1 MSGLYLKAACVY
13 EYRERRGEEHVGR
26 SARKVTIDDLWLK
39 NDDDGNP
46 PSRAAKRSL
55 ANSRDPMKANVP
67 EKWRKSR
74 YGVGMRWRCHWTI
87 VKDGRRVQRVKQ
99 FARLAEAQEYAAAM
113 EDDIRRGRY
122 RDPRQ
127 ELRVLDDVAGEWLA
141 SKVDLKPGTAGRYAR
156 ELRLYIL
163 PKWGGMT
170 LRELRPDMLQE
181 WVGQL
186 MDGGYPAALPD
197 GRDSKPLSARSI
209 RNIMKVV
216 LKDIFDYA
224 VSNGWIGENPVDRVT
239 VPKIVSDDDMVFLS
253 VREVEL
259 LADEAEKIGK
269 PVDGLLVRWQA
280 YTGCRIGESLALKV
294 GDVDVDRRRARIGRT
309 WTDDGHGGSMLG
321 TPKNGK
327 ARNIAIPRFLMP
339 QIKAQMDGMGDD
351 DWLFRATRGGNVWT
365 NTWRTRI
372 WNKAVKA
379 AGMEDAGVTIHS
391 LRHTYASFAI
401 AQGAD
406 VKTLQMQLGHSS
418 PSITLNTYTALWPER
433 LDDVA
438 DAIGALRERELV

>member
-1 MSGLYLKAACVY
+1 M
-13 EYRERRGEEHVGR
+13 GR
-26 SARKVTIDDLWLK
+26 SAMKVTIDDLWLK

-113 EDDIRRGRY
+113 EDGIRRGRY

-216 LKDIFDYA
+216 LKGIFDYA

>member
-1 MSGLYLKAACVY
+1 M
-13 EYRERRGEEHVGR
+13 GR
-26 SARKVTIDDLWLK
+26 SAMKVTIDDLWLK

-216 LKDIFDYA
+216 LKGIFDYA

-294 GDVDVDRRRARIGRT
+294 GDVDADRRRARIGRT

>member
-1 MSGLYLKAACVY
+1 M
-13 EYRERRGEEHVGR
+13 GR
-26 SARKVTIDDLWLK
+26 SAMKVTIDDLWLK

-156 ELRLYIL
+156 DLRLYIL
-163 PKWGGMT
+163 PTWGGMT

-216 LKDIFDYA
+216 LKGIFDYA

>member
-1 MSGLYLKAACVY
+1 M
-13 EYRERRGEEHVGR
+13 
-26 SARKVTIDDLWLK
+26 KVTIDDLWLK

-170 LRELRPDMLQE
+170 LRELRPDILQE

-216 LKDIFDYA
+216 LKGIFNYA

-294 GDVDVDRRRARIGRT
+294 GDVDADKRRARIGRT

>member
-1 MSGLYLKAACVY
+1 M
-13 EYRERRGEEHVGR
+13 
-26 SARKVTIDDLWLK
+26 KVTIDDLWLK

-216 LKDIFDYA
+216 LKGIFDYA
-224 VSNGWIGENPVDRVT
+224 VSNGWIGENPVNRVT

-294 GDVDVDRRRARIGRT
+294 GDVDADRRRARIGRT

-438 DAIGALRERELV
+438 DAIGALRERALV

>member
-1 MSGLYLKAACVY
+1 M
-13 EYRERRGEEHVGR
+13 
-26 SARKVTIDDLWLK
+26 KVTIDDLWLK

-216 LKDIFDYA
+216 LKGIFDYA

-259 LADEAEKIGK
+259 LADEAERIGK

-294 GDVDVDRRRARIGRT
+294 GDVDAAKRRARIGRT

-438 DAIGALRERELV
+438 YAIGALLERELV

>member
-1 MSGLYLKAACVY
+1 M
-13 EYRERRGEEHVGR
+13 
-26 SARKVTIDDLWLK
+26 KVTIDDLWLK

-216 LKDIFDYA
+216 LKGIFDYA

-294 GDVDVDRRRARIGRT
+294 GDVDADKRRARIGRT

-339 QIKAQMDGMGDD
+339 QIKAQMDGTGDD

>member
-1 MSGLYLKAACVY
+1 M
-13 EYRERRGEEHVGR
+13 
-26 SARKVTIDDLWLK
+26 KVTIDDLWLK

-46 PSRAAKRSL
+46 PSRAVKRSL

-209 RNIMKVV
+209 HNIVKVV
-216 LKDIFDYA
+216 LKGIFDYA

-294 GDVDVDRRRARIGRT
+294 GDVDADRRRARIGRT
-309 WTDDGHGGSMLG
+309 WTDDGYGGSMLG

>member
-1 MSGLYLKAACVY
+1 M
-13 EYRERRGEEHVGR
+13 GR
-26 SARKVTIDDLWLK
+26 SAMKVTIDDLWLK

-216 LKDIFDYA
+216 LKGIFDYA

-259 LADEAEKIGK
+259 LADEAERIGK

>member
-1 MSGLYLKAACVY
+1 M
-13 EYRERRGEEHVGR
+13 GR
-26 SARKVTIDDLWLK
+26 SAMKVTIDDLWLK

-216 LKDIFDYA
+216 LKGIFDYA

-239 VPKIVSDDDMVFLS
+239 VPKIASDDDMVFLS

-294 GDVDVDRRRARIGRT
+294 GDVDADRRRARIGRT

-339 QIKAQMDGMGDD
+339 QIKAQMEGMGDD

>member
-1 MSGLYLKAACVY
+1 M
-13 EYRERRGEEHVGR
+13 GR
-26 SARKVTIDDLWLK
+26 SAMKVTIDDLWLK

-170 LRELRPDMLQE
+170 LRELRPDILQE

-216 LKDIFDYA
+216 LKGVFDYA

-294 GDVDVDRRRARIGRT
+294 GDVDADRRRARIGRT

>member
-1 MSGLYLKAACVY
+1 
-13 EYRERRGEEHVGR
+13 
-26 SARKVTIDDLWLK
+26 
-39 NDDDGNP
+39 
-46 PSRAAKRSL
+46 
-55 ANSRDPMKANVP
+55 
-67 EKWRKSR
+67 
-74 YGVGMRWRCHWTI
+74 
-87 VKDGRRVQRVKQ
+87 
-99 FARLAEAQEYAAAM
+99 M
-113 EDDIRRGRY
+113 EF
-122 RDPRQ
+122 
-127 ELRVLDDVAGEWLA
+127 
-141 SKVDLKPGTAGRYAR
+141 
-156 ELRLYIL
+156 
-163 PKWGGMT
+163 
-170 LRELRPDMLQE
+170 
-181 WVGQL
+181 
-186 MDGGYPAALPD
+186 
-197 GRDSKPLSARSI
+197 
-209 RNIMKVV
+209 V
-216 LKDIFDYA
+216 LKGIFDYA

-239 VPKIVSDDDMVFLS
+239 VPKIASDDDDMVFLS

-294 GDVDVDRRRARIGRT
+294 GDVDAAKRRARIGRT

-406 VKTLQMQLGHSS
+406 AKTRQMQLAHSS

-438 DAIGALRERELV
+438 YAIGALRERELV

>member
-1 MSGLYLKAACVY
+1 M
-13 EYRERRGEEHVGR
+13 
-26 SARKVTIDDLWLK
+26 KVTIDDLWLK

-67 EKWRKSR
+67 DKWRKSR

-186 MDGGYPAALPD
+186 MGGGYPAALPD

-216 LKDIFDYA
+216 LKGIFDYA

-294 GDVDVDRRRARIGRT
+294 GDVDADRRRARIGRT

-351 DWLFRATRGGNVWT
+351 DWLFRATCGGNVWT

>member
-1 MSGLYLKAACVY
+1 M
-13 EYRERRGEEHVGR
+13 
-26 SARKVTIDDLWLK
+26 KVTIDDLWLK

-99 FARLAEAQEYAAAM
+99 FARLAEAQEYATAM

-216 LKDIFDYA
+216 LKGIFDYA

-294 GDVDVDRRRARIGRT
+294 GDVNADKRRARIGRT

>member
-1 MSGLYLKAACVY
+1 M
-13 EYRERRGEEHVGR
+13 
-26 SARKVTIDDLWLK
+26 KVTIDDLWLK

-87 VKDGRRVQRVKQ
+87 VKDGRRMQRVKQ

-170 LRELRPDMLQE
+170 LRELRPDILQE

-216 LKDIFDYA
+216 LKGVFDYA

-294 GDVDVDRRRARIGRT
+294 GDVDADRRRARIGRT

-351 DWLFRATRGGNVWT
+351 DWLFRATRGRNVWT

>member
-1 MSGLYLKAACVY
+1 M
-13 EYRERRGEEHVGR
+13 
-26 SARKVTIDDLWLK
+26 KVTIDDLWLK

-67 EKWRKSR
+67 DKWRKSR

-186 MDGGYPAALPD
+186 MGGGYPAVLPD

-216 LKDIFDYA
+216 LKGIFDYA

-294 GDVDVDRRRARIGRT
+294 GDVDADRRRARIGRT

>member
-1 MSGLYLKAACVY
+1 M
-13 EYRERRGEEHVGR
+13 GR
-26 SARKVTIDDLWLK
+26 SVMKVTIDDLWLK

-216 LKDIFDYA
+216 LKGIFDYA

-294 GDVDVDRRRARIGRT
+294 GDVDADRRRARIGRT

-339 QIKAQMDGMGDD
+339 QIKAQMNGMGDD

>member
-1 MSGLYLKAACVY
+1 M
-13 EYRERRGEEHVGR
+13 
-26 SARKVTIDDLWLK
+26 KVTIDDLWLK

-186 MDGGYPAALPD
+186 MDGGYPAALLD

-216 LKDIFDYA
+216 LKGIFDYA

-294 GDVDVDRRRARIGRT
+294 GDVDADRRRARIGRT

-339 QIKAQMDGMGDD
+339 QIKAQMNGMGDD

>member
-1 MSGLYLKAACVY
+1 M
-13 EYRERRGEEHVGR
+13 
-26 SARKVTIDDLWLK
+26 KVTIDDLWLK

-216 LKDIFDYA
+216 LKGIFDYA

-418 PSITLNTYTALWPER
+418 PSITLNTYTALCPER

>member
-1 MSGLYLKAACVY
+1 M
-13 EYRERRGEEHVGR
+13 
-26 SARKVTIDDLWLK
+26 KVTIDDLWLK

-216 LKDIFDYA
+216 LKGIFDYA

-294 GDVDVDRRRARIGRT
+294 GDVDADRRRARIGRT
-309 WTDDGHGGSMLG
+309 WTDDRHGGSMLG

>member
-1 MSGLYLKAACVY
+1 M
-13 EYRERRGEEHVGR
+13 GR
-26 SARKVTIDDLWLK
+26 SAMKVTIDDLWLK

-216 LKDIFDYA
+216 LKGIFDYA

-339 QIKAQMDGMGDD
+339 QIKAQMDGMGDG

-438 DAIGALRERELV
+438 DAIGALRERELA

>member
-1 MSGLYLKAACVY
+1 M
-13 EYRERRGEEHVGR
+13 GR
-26 SARKVTIDDLWLK
+26 SAMKVTIDDLWLK

-216 LKDIFDYA
+216 LKGIFDYA
-224 VSNGWIGENPVDRVT
+224 VSNGWVGENPVDRVT

-253 VREVEL
+253 IREVEL

-294 GDVDVDRRRARIGRT
+294 GDVDADKRRARIGRT

>member
-1 MSGLYLKAACVY
+1 M
-13 EYRERRGEEHVGR
+13 
-26 SARKVTIDDLWLK
+26 KVTIDDLWLK

-216 LKDIFDYA
+216 LKGIFDYA

-294 GDVDVDRRRARIGRT
+294 GDVDADRRRARIGRT
-309 WTDDGHGGSMLG
+309 WTDDGPGGSMLG

>member
-1 MSGLYLKAACVY
+1 M
-13 EYRERRGEEHVGR
+13 
-26 SARKVTIDDLWLK
+26 KVTIDDLWLK

-216 LKDIFDYA
+216 LKGIFDYA

-239 VPKIVSDDDMVFLS
+239 VPKIASDDDMVFLS

-294 GDVDVDRRRARIGRT
+294 GDVDAAKRRARIGRT

-365 NTWRTRI
+365 NAWRTRI

-379 AGMEDAGVTIHS
+379 AGMEDEGVTIHS

-406 VKTLQMQLGHSS
+406 AKTLQMQLGHSS

-438 DAIGALRERELV
+438 YAIGALRERELV

>member
-1 MSGLYLKAACVY
+1 M
-13 EYRERRGEEHVGR
+13 
-26 SARKVTIDDLWLK
+26 KVTIDDLWLK

-67 EKWRKSR
+67 ERWRKSR
-74 YGVGMRWRCHWTI
+74 YGVGMRWRCQWTI

-216 LKDIFDYA
+216 LKGIFDYA

-294 GDVDVDRRRARIGRT
+294 GDVDADRRRARIGRT

-339 QIKAQMDGMGDD
+339 QIKAQMDGTGDD

>member
-1 MSGLYLKAACVY
+1 M
-13 EYRERRGEEHVGR
+13 
-26 SARKVTIDDLWLK
+26 KVTIDDLWLK

-141 SKVDLKPGTAGRYAR
+141 SKVDLKPVTAGRYAR

-216 LKDIFDYA
+216 LKGIFDYA

-294 GDVDVDRRRARIGRT
+294 GDVDADRRRARIGRT

>member
-1 MSGLYLKAACVY
+1 M
-13 EYRERRGEEHVGR
+13 GR
-26 SARKVTIDDLWLK
+26 SAMKVTIDDLWLK

-87 VKDGRRVQRVKQ
+87 VKDGRRMQRVKQ

-216 LKDIFDYA
+216 LKGIFDYA

-294 GDVDVDRRRARIGRT
+294 GDVDADRRRARIGRT

-339 QIKAQMDGMGDD
+339 QIKAQMNGMGDD

>member
-1 MSGLYLKAACVY
+1 M
-13 EYRERRGEEHVGR
+13 
-26 SARKVTIDDLWLK
+26 KVTIDDLWLK

-113 EDDIRRGRY
+113 ENDIRRGRY

-216 LKDIFDYA
+216 LKGIFDYA

-294 GDVDVDRRRARIGRT
+294 GDVDEDRRRARIGRT

-438 DAIGALRERELV
+438 DAIGVLRERELV

>member
-1 MSGLYLKAACVY
+1 M
-13 EYRERRGEEHVGR
+13 
-26 SARKVTIDDLWLK
+26 KVTIDDLWLK

-87 VKDGRRVQRVKQ
+87 VKDGRRMQRVKQ

-216 LKDIFDYA
+216 LKGIFDYA

-294 GDVDVDRRRARIGRT
+294 GDVDADRRRARIGRT

-351 DWLFRATRGGNVWT
+351 GWLFRATRGGNVWT

>member
-1 MSGLYLKAACVY
+1 M
-13 EYRERRGEEHVGR
+13 
-26 SARKVTIDDLWLK
+26 KVTIDDLWLK

-216 LKDIFDYA
+216 LKGIFDYA
-224 VSNGWIGENPVDRVT
+224 DSNGWRGENPVDRVT

-294 GDVDVDRRRARIGRT
+294 GDVDEDRRRARIGRT

-438 DAIGALRERELV
+438 DAIGVLRERELV

>member
-1 MSGLYLKAACVY
+1 M
-13 EYRERRGEEHVGR
+13 GR
-26 SARKVTIDDLWLK
+26 SAMKVTIDDLWLK

-87 VKDGRRVQRVKQ
+87 VKDGRRVQRAKQ

-216 LKDIFDYA
+216 LKGIFDYA

-294 GDVDVDRRRARIGRT
+294 GDVDEDRRRARIGRT

>member
-1 MSGLYLKAACVY
+1 M
-13 EYRERRGEEHVGR
+13 
-26 SARKVTIDDLWLK
+26 KVTIDDLWLK

-216 LKDIFDYA
+216 LKGIFDYA

-294 GDVDVDRRRARIGRT
+294 GDVDADRRRARIGCT

>member
-1 MSGLYLKAACVY
+1 M
-13 EYRERRGEEHVGR
+13 
-26 SARKVTIDDLWLK
+26 KVTIDDLWLK

-67 EKWRKSR
+67 ERWRKSR

-216 LKDIFDYA
+216 LKGIFDYA

-294 GDVDVDRRRARIGRT
+294 GDVDADRRRARIGRT

-339 QIKAQMDGMGDD
+339 QIKAQMDGTGDD

-401 AQGAD
+401 VQGAD

>member
-1 MSGLYLKAACVY
+1 M
-13 EYRERRGEEHVGR
+13 
-26 SARKVTIDDLWLK
+26 KVTIDDLWLK

-163 PKWGGMT
+163 PKWGGMA
-170 LRELRPDMLQE
+170 LRELRSDMLQE

-216 LKDIFDYA
+216 LKGIFDYA

-294 GDVDVDRRRARIGRT
+294 GDVDADRRRARIGRT

>member
-1 MSGLYLKAACVY
+1 M
-13 EYRERRGEEHVGR
+13 
-26 SARKVTIDDLWLK
+26 KVTIDDLWLK

-87 VKDGRRVQRVKQ
+87 IKDGRRVQRVKQ

-186 MDGGYPAALPD
+186 MDGGYPAALPA

-216 LKDIFDYA
+216 LKGIFDYA

-294 GDVDVDRRRARIGRT
+294 GDVDAAKRRARIGRT

-438 DAIGALRERELV
+438 YAIGALRERELV